1 MKIGILIKPV
11 PDTEARIKTAA
22 DGRGI
27 DTTDVKFVP
36 NPYDEYAYEE
46 GLKLNEALGSGE
58 VVAVTVAGD
67 NGRDVMRNALA
78 VGCHRA
84 IQIKVADAAR
94 TDAVQTAALLAD
106 TVKAEGFDI
115 VFAGR
120 QAIDMDQ
127 AQVPFH
133 LAARLGWP
141 VVPGILAFRLAE
153 DRRSVEVERMSDQGR
168 ETIEVA
174 LPAIF
179 TASKGLNDPRYAK
192 LKGIMAAKKKPLDE
206 KDGST
211 APAATLELLKMS
223 PPPPRPAP
231 RIIAGE
237 FPGNVR
243 QLVEILRNEA
253 KVI

>member
-22 DGRGI
+22 DGCGI
-27 DTTDVKFVP
+27 DAADVKFVP

-46 GLKLNEALGSGE
+46 GLRLNETVGSGE

-84 IQIKVADAAR
+84 VMVNVDDAAR
-94 TDAVQTAALLAD
+94 TDAVQTASLLAG
-106 TVKAEGFDI
+106 VIQAEAFDI

-133 LAARLGWP
+133 LGAKLGWP
-141 VVPGILAFRLAE
+141 VVPGIVAFRIAD
-153 DRRSVEVERMSDQGR
+153 DRKTAEVERMTDSGR
-168 ETIEVA
+168 ETIEVN
-174 LPAIF
+174 LPAVL
-179 TASKGLNDPRYAK
+179 TATKGLNDPRYAK

-206 KDGST
+206 QDGSGI
-211 APAATLELLKMS
+211 PAATSEVQRLT
-223 PPPPRPAP
+223 PPPARKAP
-231 RIIAGE
+231 QIVDGD
-237 FPGNVR
+237 FPENVR
-243 QLVEILRNEA
+243 KLVDILRNDA